1 MDLLTFWKTF
11 WKTFPSA
18 KVVVPIPQNPQKWM
32 MWGKGKLMNSGR
44 REWKV
49 NIAARLHAETYH
61 THNPLQK
68 EALLATF
75 SVLFVENMPLG
86 LEYAIWLWIQFL
98 RILSY
103 CDILFGMVP
112 PLKSYTTY
120 YTAISSNWMCCFL
133 SLDYCTSDDIA
144 DHLWRIRRLYHLE
157 VSSEYVLWLLHAWW
171 LCRTSRRL
179 I

>member
-1 MDLLTFWKTF
+1 MDFFRSPLRTCVHGTKKKKQCSHGLLLFPFLKPVITPKMDLLTFWKTF

-86 LEYAIWLWIQFL
+86 LEYSIWLWIQFL
-98 RILSY
+98 QILSY

-112 PLKSYTTY
+112 SHKKYTQV
-120 YTAISSNWMCCFL
+120 IHN
-133 SLDYCTSDDIA
+133 I
-144 DHLWRIRRLYHLE
+144 LYRHFK
-157 VSSEYVLWLLHAWW
+157 
-171 LCRTSRRL
+171 
-179 I
+179 

>member
-1 MDLLTFWKTF
+1 MSLNYIGMIQYIGHGTKKTAFSWIAVVPIPQTGYNPENGTFWKTF

-49 NIAARLHAETYH
+49 NIAARLHAETNH

-98 RILSY
+98 QILSY

-112 PLKSYTTY
+112 SHKKYTQV
-120 YTAISSNWMCCFL
+120 IHN
-133 SLDYCTSDDIA
+133 I
-144 DHLWRIRRLYHLE
+144 LYRHFK
-157 VSSEYVLWLLHAWW
+157 
-171 LCRTSRRL
+171 
-179 I
+179 